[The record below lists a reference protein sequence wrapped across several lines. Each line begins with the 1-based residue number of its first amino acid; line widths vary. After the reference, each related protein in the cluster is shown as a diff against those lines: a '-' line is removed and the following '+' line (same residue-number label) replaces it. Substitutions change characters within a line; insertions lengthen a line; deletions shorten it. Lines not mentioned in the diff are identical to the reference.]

1 MCLKLFSS
9 RNISVF
15 ALLFMFSQAV
25 KKFILQCDTSVLSD
39 NVLEQLITYLPP
51 PDQLKRLSELN
62 CDPDELTEAEH
73 FAVTVRIT
81 HTYHQQSGGLPIY
94 VWSLSCFQS

>member
-1 MCLKLFSS
+1 MCLKLFSIG
-9 RNISVF
+9 NISVF
-15 ALLFMFSQAV
+15 ALLCQLKKVLFMFSQAV
-25 KKFILQCDTSVLSD
+25 KKFILQCDISVLSD

-73 FAVTVRIT
+73 FAVTVRIV
-81 HTYHQQSGGLPIY
+81 YA
-94 VWSLSCFQS
+94 LSMW